1 MMNLTDR
8 LVNYSIPDTIVAGV
22 LGGFLLSIPNFF
34 IKGVDQTAI
43 TIMLVVSVSFS
54 LLAYRYLLKIG
65 NAGFLRLA
73 IVIGT
78 VAALCCLYSFFDELL
93 KLRLETVY
101 LTIVLATPFVALTAV
116 VISVVH
122 WVFSGFKS

>member
-1 MMNLTDR
+1 MNITDR
-8 LVNYSIPDTIVAGV
+8 LVNYSIPDTVVAGV

-34 IKGVDQTAI
+34 IKGIDQTAI
-43 TIMLVVSVSFS
+43 TIMLVFSVSFY

-73 IVIGT
+73 TVIGT
-78 VAALCCLYSFFDELL
+78 VSAICYLYSFFDELL

-101 LTIVLATPFVALTAV
+101 LIIVLATPFFALSAV